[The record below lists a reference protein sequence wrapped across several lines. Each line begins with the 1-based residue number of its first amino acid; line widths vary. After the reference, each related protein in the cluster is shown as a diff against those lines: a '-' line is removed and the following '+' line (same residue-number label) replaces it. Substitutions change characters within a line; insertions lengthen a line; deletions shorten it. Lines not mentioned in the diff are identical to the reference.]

1 MSGRLRSRLLT
12 IGRAAGTRSE
22 SGGIRFFSLAMA
34 TFALASSLAAAIAAV
49 AVETARADRIA
60 GGQMVEATDS
70 TPAAQ
75 TTVVS
80 FEFDNLRE
88 GRQFTVLY
96 LSPGGEDAPMPP
108 GLDAW
113 PEPGTAVLSPEL
125 LREGETEDIAG
136 RYGAFA
142 GSIDP
147 AGLADA
153 TELLVY
159 VRPAQEFAAEEV
171 SGALTVSA
179 FGGAGPAIPF
189 RNVHWILADQDFT
202 FANTLTLLAVAL
214 GVVPSLLLALVASG
228 VASHSRDRRDA
239 LITALGGRV
248 PHRLWV
254 ALGEAWVPVALGAL
268 GAIGFIAWFIAD
280 DRRLPAA
287 DYVIAAA
294 DVRGLWW
301 ALGLSAAAAAG
312 WVLSAAVVQSA
323 VGRFKM
329 VGNRPLRKAGKA
341 SRALGAALFPIFV
354 AFAALSDV
362 LFNLGFGRAF
372 IGFIGLLGAV
382 LTMPIAISV
391 AVSAL
396 GRGMARWGRRGKRP
410 ALLTSGARMAF
421 RPDAIARQV
430 FGVCASIFFLLFAL
444 TMYGNFA
451 DTAAEAADF
460 IDEYG
465 YTLVEVHPR
474 LPADAGE
481 VLNFETSLP
490 QGIETVAYVQSTASG
505 ASGSDI
511 TQIHMTGT
519 CDALHSLDLPCPDA
533 GRAEQVQATDGALAA
548 WLEWTAFSE
557 ETELTVT
564 SGSPPSA
571 VGDDPIALLTFKKD
585 GGEVGAGDLNEA
597 NTAFRFGASTSIPGE
612 SWATGAAPPSEQA
625 GWMTLIGGFGLV
637 ILIFATGLGLT
648 GEFLRFGRSIA
659 PLTVLAGNRKIF
671 WRAAALVSL
680 LPLAAAVLG
689 GFVFGYLV
697 MRPMIV
703 TGVNL
708 ITPTFIATTCAA
720 ALVAGL
726 VMWIWSATAAVNATE
741 NWRPGRG
748 DD

>member
-22 SGGIRFFSLAMA
+22 SGGIRFFSLALA
-34 TFALASSLAAAIAAV
+34 TFALATSLAAAITAV

-60 GGQMVEATDS
+60 GGEMIAATNS
-70 TPAAQ
+70 TPAAE
-75 TTVVS
+75 TTLVHLV
-80 FEFDNLRE
+80 FDNLRE

-96 LSPGGEDAPMPP
+96 LSPGGEDAPLPP

-113 PEPGTAVLSPEL
+113 PEPGTAVISPEL
-125 LREGETEDIAG
+125 LREGEGEDVAE
-136 RYGAFA
+136 RYGAF
-142 GSIDP
+142 GGTIDP

-159 VRPAQEFAAEEV
+159 VRPAQDFTTAEIPYAVTV
-171 SGALTVSA
+171 SG
-179 FGGAGPAIPF
+179 FGGSGTAIPF
-189 RNVHWILADQDFT
+189 QNVHWILADQDFFFT
-202 FANTLTLLAVAL
+202 NTLTLLVVAL

-268 GAIGFIAWFIAD
+268 GAIGVIAWFIAD

-301 ALGLSAAAAAG
+301 AFGLSTLAAAA
-312 WVLSAAVVQSA
+312 WVLSSAVVQSA
-323 VGRFKM
+323 IGRFKM

-341 SRALGAALFPIFV
+341 TRTVGAVLFPVFV

-362 LFNLGFGRAF
+362 LFNFGFGRVFIAF
-372 IGFIGLLGAV
+372 IGLVGSV
-382 LTMPIAISV
+382 LTMPLAISV

-460 IDEYG
+460 IDEHG

-474 LPADAGE
+474 EQADAGE

-490 QGIETVAYVQSTASG
+490 QDVATVAYVQSTVSDASG
-505 ASGSDI
+505 ADI

-519 CDALHSLDLPCPDA
+519 CETLHLLDLPCPDA
-533 GRAEQVQATDGALAA
+533 GQAEQVQATNAALVA

-557 ETELTVT
+557 VTELTVT
-564 SGSPPSA
+564 SGSPSSA
-571 VGDDPIALLTFKKD
+571 VGDDPIALLTFKTD
-585 GGEVGAGDLNEA
+585 GREVGPGDLNEA
-597 NTAFRFGASTSIPGE
+597 NTAFQFGASTSIPGE
-612 SWATGAAPPSEQA
+612 SWATGAAPHLEQA

-637 ILIFATGLGLT
+637 ILVFATGLGLT

-680 LPLAAAVLG
+680 LPLAVAVLS

-697 MRPMIV
+697 MRPLII

-708 ITPTFIATTCAA
+708 ITPTFIATTCAV
-720 ALVAGL
+720 ALAAGL
-726 VMWIWSATAAVNATE
+726 VMWTWSATAAVNATE
-741 NWRPGRG
+741 TWRPGRG